1 MLLTG
6 IHYVIKPEV
15 VTDTRF
21 KGRALVYLYIVYI
34 GDRVPCTTHVQSD
47 VKNHELA
54 RVSFVIYHLA
64 LHSHTPYRPHR
75 IAFYQSKEIEGS
87 SISDQR
93 LFIAAY
99 SQ

>member
-1 MLLTG
+1 MLVTG
-6 IHYVIKPEV
+6 IYYVIKPEV
-15 VTDTRF
+15 VTRF

-34 GDRVPCTTHVQSD
+34 RVPCTTHVQSD

-75 IAFYQSKEIEGS
+75 IAFY
-87 SISDQR
+87 
-93 LFIAAY
+93 
-99 SQ
+99 